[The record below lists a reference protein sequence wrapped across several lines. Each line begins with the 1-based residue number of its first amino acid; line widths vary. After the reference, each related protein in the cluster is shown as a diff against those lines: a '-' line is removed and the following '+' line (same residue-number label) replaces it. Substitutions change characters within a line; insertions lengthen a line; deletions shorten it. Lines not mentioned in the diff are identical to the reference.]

1 MRRRDTAPR
10 RTAVDALH
18 AVELKA
24 VVTEPNS
31 TLGEVLEMKKLN
43 RFILLEI
50 QTKNH

>member
-1 MRRRDTAPR
+1 VA
-10 RTAVDALH
+10 ALH

-50 QTKNH
+50 QTKKH